1 MQKYGYYQIDEIV
14 FFDYIDMNQEIR
26 KILQDIYIDHKLQEA
41 DLDYTIIETYKVDFD
56 RLSKLSNRCFFI
68 VDLYTFKYIYTS
80 ENFSDIFGY
89 IPVCGQTNSVSEELL
104 DSKIHPD
111 DFFEYKKNLFRVGE
125 FLIQKPKNERTDYTH
140 VFELRIQ
147 NIQKQYV
154 RVSWE
159 RQALETDKF
168 GNLWLMLGTVH
179 ILSSQSNETGTKS
192 FFLNQKTGE
201 RIPFDCPKEPR
212 YVLTSRE
219 KEILG
224 FIQQGLLSKEIA
236 SRLSISVNT
245 VNIHRQNILQKMQVN
260 NSLEAVG
267 KGRESGILK

>member
-1 MQKYGYYQIDEIV
+1 
-14 FFDYIDMNQEIR
+14 MNQEIR
-26 KILQDIYIDHKLQEA
+26 TILQEIYADHKLVA
-41 DLDYTIIETYKVDFD
+41 ANLDYTVVDAYKADFE
-56 RLSKLSNRCFFI
+56 RLSKLSDRCFFI
-68 VDLYTFKYIYTS
+68 VDLYTFNYIYTS

-89 IPVCGQTNSVSEELL
+89 MPVCSQVTSASEELL

-125 FLIQKPKNERTDYTH
+125 FLMQKPKKERTEYKH
-140 VFELRIQ
+140 IFELRIR

-159 RQALETDKF
+159 RQALETDRS

-179 ILSSQSNETGTKS
+179 ILSDQNNETETQS

-201 RIPFDCPKEPR
+201 RIPFGCPQVPLFE
-212 YVLTSRE
+212 LTSRE

-236 SRLSISVNT
+236 DKLSISVNT

-267 KGRESGILK
+267 KGRKSGILN

>member
-1 MQKYGYYQIDEIV
+1 MDEIAL
-14 FFDYIDMNQEIR
+14 FDYIGMNQEIR
-26 KILQDIYIDHKLQEA
+26 VILQDIYADHKLQEA
-41 DLDYTIIETYKVDFD
+41 DLDYTIIDTYKSDFE

-68 VDLYTFKYIYTS
+68 VDLFTFKYIYTS

-89 IPVCGQTNSVSEELL
+89 MPVGGQTNSVSEELL

-159 RQALETDKF
+159 RQALETDKS

-179 ILSSQSNETGTKS
+179 VLSDQNSGTGTKS

-201 RIPFDCPKEPR
+201 RISFDCPKKPLFE
-212 YVLTSRE
+212 LTSRE

-224 FIQQGLLSKEIA
+224 FIQQGLFSKEIA
-236 SRLSISVNT
+236 NRLSISVNT

-260 NSLEAVG
+260 N
-267 KGRESGILK
+267 